1 MSTNYSDKKICV
13 AGIGAIGTLMATMIG
28 LKYSKNLCVLARNK
42 RLEDIKKN
50 GLILHSDFYG
60 EKKAFPE
67 KASDKGSDFGIQDYL
82 LICVKNYALD
92 SIVKSIFPCVGEK
105 TVIVPIMNGI
115 EASSKLREIFP
126 SAIVIDTVIY
136 SSTKLN
142 EDYSAS
148 QVGKFAHIFIGSKK
162 KDEMHQNS
170 AKNFCSL
177 LKSVGFDSRFSKSI
191 ESDIWQKFIH
201 NCAFN
206 SITARYLYNS
216 GQLRKDEKC
225 LKDLKSIYSEG
236 YNVAKALGIS
246 MPEDYVEKK
255 IIFTTTVQAESATSS
270 TKQDIDAGR
279 KTEIDSL
286 LGALIREADKVKVDV
301 KTIKDYYKYFM
312 QKMNFI

>member
-1 MSTNYSDKKICV
+1 MCTNYSDAKICV

-28 LKYSKNLCVLARNK
+28 QKYSKNLSVLARNK

-60 EKKAFPE
+60 EKKAVPE
-67 KASDKGSDFGIQDYL
+67 KASDNGADFGIQDYI
-82 LICVKNYALD
+82 LICAKNYSLD
-92 SIVKSIFPCVGEK
+92 SIVKSISPCVGEK
-105 TVIVPIMNGI
+105 TVIVPVMNGI
-115 EASSKLREIFP
+115 EASDKLREIFP
-126 SAIVIDTVIY
+126 KAIVIDTVIY

-148 QVGKFAHIFIGSKK
+148 QVGKFAHIFIGSKE
-162 KDEMHQNS
+162 KDDLHQKS
-170 AKNFCSL
+170 AENFYSI
-177 LKSVGFDSRFSKSI
+177 LKSVGFDARFSKSI
-191 ESDIWQKFIH
+191 ESDIWQKFVH

-225 LKDLKSIYSEG
+225 LKDLRSIYTEG

-255 IIFTTTVQAESATSS
+255 IIFTTTVQDVSATSS

-286 LGALIREADKVKVDV
+286 LGALIRQADKVNVEV
-301 KTIKDYYKYFM
+301 KTIKEYYQYFM
-312 QKMNFI
+312 QNELN

>member
-1 MSTNYSDKKICV
+1 MSTDYSDAKICV

-28 LKYSKNLCVLARNK
+28 QKYSKNLSVLARNK
-42 RLEDIKKN
+42 RLDDIKKN
-50 GLILHSDFYG
+50 GLLLYSDFYG
-60 EKKAFPE
+60 EKKAFPG
-67 KASDKGSDFGIQDYL
+67 KASDTGNDFGIQDYI
-82 LICVKNYALD
+82 LICVKNYSLD
-92 SIVKSIFPCVGEK
+92 SIVKSISPCVGEK
-105 TVIVPIMNGI
+105 TVIAPIMNGI
-115 EASSKLREIFP
+115 EASSKLKEIFP

-136 SSTKLN
+136 SATKMN

-148 QVGKFAHIFIGSKK
+148 QLGKYAHILIGSKEI
-162 KDEMHQNS
+162 DEIHQNY
-170 AKNFCSL
+170 AEKFCSL

-206 SITARYLYNS
+206 SITARYLINS

-225 LKDLKSIYSEG
+225 LKDLKSIYTEG
-236 YNVAKALGIS
+236 YNVANELGIS
-246 MPEDYVEKK
+246 IPEDYVEKK

-286 LGALIREADKVKVDV
+286 LGALIRKAEQVNVDV
-301 KTIKDYYKYFM
+301 KTIKEYYKYFM
-312 QKMNFI
+312 

>member
-1 MSTNYSDKKICV
+1 MSTNYSDAKICV

-28 LKYSKNLCVLARNK
+28 QKYSKNLCVLARNK
-42 RLEDIKKN
+42 RLDDIKKN

-60 EKKAFPE
+60 EKKAFPA
-67 KASDKGSDFGIQDYL
+67 KASDNGNDFGIQDYI
-82 LICVKNYALD
+82 LICAKNYSLD
-92 SIVKSIFPCVGEK
+92 SIVKSISPCVGEK
-105 TVIVPIMNGI
+105 TVIAPIMNGI
-115 EASSKLREIFP
+115 EASTKLREIFP
-126 SAIVIDTVIY
+126 SSIVIDTVIY

-148 QVGKFAHIFIGSKK
+148 QVGKFAHIFIGSKE

-170 AKNFCSL
+170 AENFCSL

-225 LKDLKSIYSEG
+225 LKDLKSIYTEG

-255 IIFTTTVQAESATSS
+255 IIFTTTVQAESCTSS

-286 LGALIREADKVKVDV
+286 LGALIREADKVNVDV
-301 KTIKDYYKYFM
+301 KTIKEYYKYFM
-312 QKMNFI
+312 

>member
-1 MSTNYSDKKICV
+1 MSTEYSYAKICV

-28 LKYSKNLCVLARNK
+28 QKYSKNLSVLARNK
-42 RLEDIKKN
+42 RLDDIKKN
-50 GLILHSDFYG
+50 GLKLYSDFYG
-60 EKKAFPE
+60 EKKAFPA
-67 KASDKGSDFGIQDYL
+67 KASDTGNDFGIQDYI
-82 LICVKNYALD
+82 LICVKNYSLD
-92 SIVKSIFPCVGEK
+92 SIVKSISPCVGEK

-115 EASSKLREIFP
+115 EASSKLREIFS

-136 SSTKLN
+136 SATKMN

-148 QVGKFAHIFIGSKK
+148 QLGNYAHILIGSKE
-162 KDEMHQNS
+162 KDEIHQNS
-170 AKNFCSL
+170 AEKFCSL

-206 SITARYLYNS
+206 SITARYLINS

-225 LKDLKSIYSEG
+225 LKDLKSIYTEG
-236 YNVAKALGIS
+236 YNVAKELGIS
-246 MPEDYVEKK
+246 IPEDYVEKK

-286 LGALIREADKVKVDV
+286 LGALIRKAEQVNVDV
-301 KTIKDYYKYFM
+301 KTIKEYYKYFM
-312 QKMNFI
+312 